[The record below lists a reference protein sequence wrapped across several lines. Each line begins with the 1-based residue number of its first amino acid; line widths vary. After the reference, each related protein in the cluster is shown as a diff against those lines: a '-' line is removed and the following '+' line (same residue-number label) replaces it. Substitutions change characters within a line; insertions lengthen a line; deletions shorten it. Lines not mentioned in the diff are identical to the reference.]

1 MSLIPVLINVGSL
14 LTPVLYTLLSSSLAL
29 SFESGVSRF
38 AHMHLLMS
46 VDTIKGPKEVK
57 KAASVFAESLIKAL
71 INTAES

>member
-46 VDTIKGPKEVK
+46 VETIKGPKEVK
-57 KAASVFAESLIKAL
+57 KAASVFAESHRP
-71 INTAES
+71 